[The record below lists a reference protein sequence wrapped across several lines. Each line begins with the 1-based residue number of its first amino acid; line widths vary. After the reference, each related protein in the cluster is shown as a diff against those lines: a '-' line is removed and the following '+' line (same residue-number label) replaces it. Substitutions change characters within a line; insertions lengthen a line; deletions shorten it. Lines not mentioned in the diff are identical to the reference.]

1 MKISLHKILLLIL
14 LTFSGLSISSTWV
27 IEDIRISGL
36 QRVSAG
42 SIFAEIPYSIGDS
55 IGQDEIVELSKAI
68 FSTGQFDDINI
79 GRDGNA
85 LLINLTERPT
95 IDEILIEGNE
105 AIKTDNLLDGLQN
118 SGIFEG
124 ALFKRSVFE
133 NLSSELERQYVSQGK
148 YGASVNVSSEQL
160 PRNRV
165 KLSVDIEEGETAELN
180 SINIVG
186 NKIFS
191 EEELKKV
198 FKLRPRTWLSIFRTN
213 TPYSKENLRGDLE
226 SLESFYK
233 NRGYLNF
240 SVNNSIITISEN
252 KQELFITVDIFEGE
266 IYKINEVSI
275 AGDIPIDEQVLES
288 LIFLE
293 NNSIFSQELIT
304 FSEDSINNLL
314 NNEGFLF
321 SEVSGNIR
329 SVDDNLV
336 DVIFFV
342 EPGQRTYIRNINFAG
357 NERTHDI
364 VLRREMRQMEG
375 AWASNSLI
383 ERSKL
388 RLDRLGFFK
397 QVDFEKIPV
406 SGEKDKV
413 DIEFTVEEEFSGSIA
428 GSLGYGAYGF
438 SLGANYSES
447 NAFGT
452 GNSIGVGIN
461 YSDWQTNLSFN
472 FFDPYFSPDGV
483 GLGYGAYLRSS
494 DYSNFNISAY
504 NTESFGGSV
513 QFVLPINEISQ
524 LSLSVALDQTDLQSD
539 FLSSRQLLDFIASEG
554 SKFETLTLG
563 ASWSR
568 NSLNRGLFPTAG
580 SSTVISLSTTVPG
593 SDLSYYRS
601 SIRQRYYR
609 PLSSNFVFGFN
620 GELGYLD
627 AYGDTEETPFFQNFY
642 AGGPRSLRGFE
653 SNTLGPRSTDAPC
666 YQFNY
671 EEKTCPNL
679 LDTDGDGELDAPY
692 LNPYAGST
700 SRYRDRPI
708 GGNIKVEGSLQLIFR
723 LPFIEDQRSLRSAFF
738 FDFGNVFSDNCKD
751 YQTNCYKPAF
761 EDLRYS
767 YGVGVT
773 WITGFGP
780 LSLAI
785 SKPTNAGP
793 QERTEEFQFT
803 VGNVF

>member
-580 SSTVISLSTTVPG
+580 TLNVISASVAIPG
-593 SDLSYYRS
+593 SSLTYGRLSHRFKYF
-601 SIRQRYYR
+601 R
-609 PLSSNFVFGFN
+609 PLSNNFIFSIRT
-620 GELGYLD
+620 ELGGLF
-627 AYGDTEETPFFQNFY
+627 AYGDTETAPPYENFY
-642 AGGPRSLRGFE
+642 AGGLNSVRGFE
-653 SNTLGPRSTDAPC
+653 QNSLGPRAVYDNFFSG
-666 YQFNY
+666 YN
-671 EEKTCPNL
+671 
-679 LDTDGDGELDAPY
+679 
-692 LNPYAGST
+692 
-700 SRYRDRPI
+700 RPV
-708 GGNIKVEGSLQLIFR
+708 GGTYSLEGGFDLIFPI
-723 LPFIEDQRSLRSAFF
+723 PFLEDTRSVRSSVFL
-738 FDFGNVFSDNCKD
+738 DYGNVFSEECKS
-751 YQTNCYKPAF
+751 YETNCSEF
-761 EDLRYS
+761 DLSELRYS
-767 YGVGVT
+767 LGLGVT
-773 WITGFGP
+773 WITALGP
-780 LSLAI
+780 MSFAI
-785 SKPTNAGP
+785 SSVFGDD
-793 QERTEEFQFT
+793 ELDETETFQFEI
-803 VGNVF
+803 GNQF

>member
-68 FSTGQFDDINI
+68 FSSGQFDDINI

-293 NNSIFSQELIT
+293 NNSVFSQELIT

-342 EPGQRTYIRNINFAG
+342 EPGQRTYIRNINFSG

-539 FLSSRQLLDFIASEG
+539 LLSSRQLLDFISSEG

-580 SSTVISLSTTVPG
+580 TLNVISASVAVPG
-593 SDLSYYRS
+593 SSLTYGRLSHRFKYF
-601 SIRQRYYR
+601 R
-609 PLSSNFVFGFN
+609 PLSNNFIFSIRT
-620 GELGYLD
+620 ELGGLF
-627 AYGDTEETPFFQNFY
+627 AYGDTETAPPYENFY
-642 AGGPRSLRGFE
+642 AGGLNSVRGFE
-653 SNTLGPRSTDAPC
+653 QNSLGPRAVYDNFFSG
-666 YQFNY
+666 YN
-671 EEKTCPNL
+671 
-679 LDTDGDGELDAPY
+679 
-692 LNPYAGST
+692 
-700 SRYRDRPI
+700 RPI
-708 GGNIKVEGSLQLIFR
+708 GGTYSLEGGFDLIFPI
-723 LPFIEDQRSLRSAFF
+723 PFLEDTRSVRSSVFL
-738 FDFGNVFSDNCKD
+738 DYGNVFSEECMS
-751 YQTNCYKPAF
+751 YETNCSEF
-761 EDLRYS
+761 DLSELRYS
-767 YGVGVT
+767 LGLGVT
-773 WITGFGP
+773 WITALGP
-780 LSLAI
+780 MSFAI
-785 SKPTNAGP
+785 SSVFGDD
-793 QERTEEFQFT
+793 ELDETETFQFEI
-803 VGNVF
+803 GNQF

>member
-275 AGDIPIDEQVLES
+275 AGDIPIDEQV
-288 LIFLE
+288 I
-293 NNSIFSQELIT
+293 
-304 FSEDSINNLL
+304 
-314 NNEGFLF
+314 
-321 SEVSGNIR
+321 
-329 SVDDNLV
+329 
-336 DVIFFV
+336 
-342 EPGQRTYIRNINFAG
+342 
-357 NERTHDI
+357 
-364 VLRREMRQMEG
+364 
-375 AWASNSLI
+375 
-383 ERSKL
+383 
-388 RLDRLGFFK
+388 
-397 QVDFEKIPV
+397 
-406 SGEKDKV
+406 
-413 DIEFTVEEEFSGSIA
+413 
-428 GSLGYGAYGF
+428 
-438 SLGANYSES
+438 
-447 NAFGT
+447 
-452 GNSIGVGIN
+452 
-461 YSDWQTNLSFN
+461 
-472 FFDPYFSPDGV
+472 
-483 GLGYGAYLRSS
+483 
-494 DYSNFNISAY
+494 
-504 NTESFGGSV
+504 
-513 QFVLPINEISQ
+513 
-524 LSLSVALDQTDLQSD
+524 
-539 FLSSRQLLDFIASEG
+539 
-554 SKFETLTLG
+554 
-563 ASWSR
+563 
-568 NSLNRGLFPTAG
+568 
-580 SSTVISLSTTVPG
+580 
-593 SDLSYYRS
+593 
-601 SIRQRYYR
+601 
-609 PLSSNFVFGFN
+609 
-620 GELGYLD
+620 
-627 AYGDTEETPFFQNFY
+627 
-642 AGGPRSLRGFE
+642 
-653 SNTLGPRSTDAPC
+653 
-666 YQFNY
+666 
-671 EEKTCPNL
+671 
-679 LDTDGDGELDAPY
+679 
-692 LNPYAGST
+692 
-700 SRYRDRPI
+700 
-708 GGNIKVEGSLQLIFR
+708 
-723 LPFIEDQRSLRSAFF
+723 
-738 FDFGNVFSDNCKD
+738 
-751 YQTNCYKPAF
+751 
-761 EDLRYS
+761 
-767 YGVGVT
+767 
-773 WITGFGP
+773 
-780 LSLAI
+780 
-785 SKPTNAGP
+785 
-793 QERTEEFQFT
+793 
-803 VGNVF
+803 

>member
-1 MKISLHKILLLIL
+1 MKISLQKILLLIL

-148 YGASVNVSSEQL
+148 YGASVNVSSELL

-580 SSTVISLSTTVPG
+580 TLNVISASVAIPG
-593 SDLSYYRS
+593 SSLTYGRLSHRFKYF
-601 SIRQRYYR
+601 R
-609 PLSSNFVFGFN
+609 PLSNNFIFSIRT
-620 GELGYLD
+620 ELGGLF
-627 AYGDTEETPFFQNFY
+627 AYGDTETAPPYENFY
-642 AGGPRSLRGFE
+642 AGGLNSVRGFE
-653 SNTLGPRSTDAPC
+653 QNSLGPRAVYDNFFSG
-666 YQFNY
+666 YN
-671 EEKTCPNL
+671 
-679 LDTDGDGELDAPY
+679 
-692 LNPYAGST
+692 
-700 SRYRDRPI
+700 RPV
-708 GGNIKVEGSLQLIFR
+708 GGTYSLEGGFDLIFPI
-723 LPFIEDQRSLRSAFF
+723 PFLEDTRSVRSSVFL
-738 FDFGNVFSDNCKD
+738 DYGNVFSEECKS
-751 YQTNCYKPAF
+751 YETNCSEF
-761 EDLRYS
+761 DLSELRYS
-767 YGVGVT
+767 LGLGVT
-773 WITGFGP
+773 WITALGP
-780 LSLAI
+780 MSFAI
-785 SKPTNAGP
+785 SSVFGDD
-793 QERTEEFQFT
+793 ELDETETFQFEI
-803 VGNVF
+803 GNQF

>member
-539 FLSSRQLLDFIASEG
+539 LLSSRQLLDFISSEG

-580 SSTVISLSTTVPG
+580 TLNVISASVAIPG
-593 SDLSYYRS
+593 SSLTYGRLSHRFKYF
-601 SIRQRYYR
+601 R
-609 PLSSNFVFGFN
+609 PLSNNFIFSIRT
-620 GELGYLD
+620 ELGGLF
-627 AYGDTEETPFFQNFY
+627 AYGDTETAPPYENFY
-642 AGGPRSLRGFE
+642 AGGLNSVRGFE
-653 SNTLGPRSTDAPC
+653 QNSLGPRAVYDSFFSG
-666 YQFNY
+666 YN
-671 EEKTCPNL
+671 
-679 LDTDGDGELDAPY
+679 
-692 LNPYAGST
+692 
-700 SRYRDRPI
+700 RPV
-708 GGNIKVEGSLQLIFR
+708 GGTYSLEGGFDLIFPI
-723 LPFIEDQRSLRSAFF
+723 PFLEDTRSVRSSVFL
-738 FDFGNVFSDNCKD
+738 DYGNVFSEECKS
-751 YQTNCYKPAF
+751 YETNCSEF
-761 EDLRYS
+761 DLSELRYS
-767 YGVGVT
+767 LGLGVT
-773 WITGFGP
+773 WITALGP
-780 LSLAI
+780 MSFAI
-785 SKPTNAGP
+785 SSVFGDD
-793 QERTEEFQFT
+793 ELDETETFQFEI
-803 VGNVF
+803 GNQF

>member
-1 MKISLHKILLLIL
+1 MKISLHKILLLIP

-95 IDEILIEGNE
+95 INEILIEGNE

-293 NNSIFSQELIT
+293 NNSVFSQELIT

-342 EPGQRTYIRNINFAG
+342 EPGQRTYIRNINFSG

-397 QVDFEKIPV
+397 QVDYEKIPV

-539 FLSSRQLLDFIASEG
+539 FLSSRQLLDFISSEG

-580 SSTVISLSTTVPG
+580 TLNVISASVAIPG
-593 SDLSYYRS
+593 SSLTYGRLSHRFKYF
-601 SIRQRYYR
+601 R
-609 PLSSNFVFGFN
+609 PLSNNFIFSIRT
-620 GELGYLD
+620 ELGGLF
-627 AYGDTEETPFFQNFY
+627 AYGDTETAPPYENFY
-642 AGGPRSLRGFE
+642 AGGLNSVRGFE
-653 SNTLGPRSTDAPC
+653 QNSLGPRAVYDNFFST
-666 YQFNY
+666 YN
-671 EEKTCPNL
+671 
-679 LDTDGDGELDAPY
+679 
-692 LNPYAGST
+692 
-700 SRYRDRPI
+700 RPV
-708 GGNIKVEGSLQLIFR
+708 GGTYSLEGGFDLIFPI
-723 LPFIEDQRSLRSAFF
+723 PFLEDTRSVRSSVFL
-738 FDFGNVFSDNCKD
+738 DYGNVFSEECRS
-751 YQTNCYKPAF
+751 YETNCS
-761 EDLRYS
+761 ELDLSELRYS
-767 YGVGVT
+767 LGLGVT
-773 WITGFGP
+773 WITALGP
-780 LSLAI
+780 MSFAI
-785 SKPTNAGP
+785 SSVFGDD
-793 QERTEEFQFT
+793 ELDETETFQF
-803 VGNVF
+803 

>member
-1 MKISLHKILLLIL
+1 MKIGFNKTLLLIL
-14 LTFSGLSISSTWV
+14 LTFSGLSISSAWV

-55 IGQDEIVELSKAI
+55 IGQDEIIELSKAI
-68 FSTGQFDDINI
+68 FSTGQFDDIQI

-105 AIKTDNLLDGLQN
+105 AIKTDDLLDGLQN

-148 YGASVNVSSEQL
+148 YGASVNVFSEPL

-198 FKLRPRTWLSIFRTN
+198 FKLRPKTWLSIFRTN

-266 IYKINEVSI
+266 IYKINKVSI
-275 AGDIPIDEQVLES
+275 AGDIPIDEKVLKS

-293 NNSIFSQELIT
+293 NDSVFSQELIT
-304 FSEDSINNLL
+304 FSENSINTLL

-321 SEVSGNIR
+321 SEVSGNIK
-329 SVDDNLV
+329 SVGDYLV

-342 EPGQRTYIRNINFAG
+342 EPGQRTYIRNINFSG
-357 NERTHDI
+357 NDRTHDN

-375 AWASNSLI
+375 AWASNSLL

-397 QVDFEKIPV
+397 QVDFEKVPV

-452 GNSIGVGIN
+452 GNSIGIGIN

-524 LSLSVALDQTDLQSD
+524 LSLSLAIDQTDLQTD
-539 FLSSRQLLDFIASEG
+539 ILSSRQLLDFISSEG

-580 SSTVISLSTTVPG
+580 TLNVISASVAVPG
-593 SDLSYYRS
+593 SSLTYGRLSHRFKYF
-601 SIRQRYYR
+601 R
-609 PLSSNFVFGFN
+609 PLSNNFIFSVRT
-620 GELGYLD
+620 ELGGLF
-627 AYGDTEETPFFQNFY
+627 AYGDTETAPPYENFY
-642 AGGPRSLRGFE
+642 AGGLNSVRGFE
-653 SNTLGPRSTDAPC
+653 QNSLGPRAVYDNFFSG
-666 YQFNY
+666 YN
-671 EEKTCPNL
+671 
-679 LDTDGDGELDAPY
+679 
-692 LNPYAGST
+692 
-700 SRYRDRPI
+700 RPV
-708 GGNIKVEGSLQLIFR
+708 GGTYSVEGGFDLIFPI
-723 LPFIEDQRSLRSAFF
+723 PFLEDSRSVRSSLFL
-738 FDFGNVFSDNCKD
+738 DYGNVFSEECKS
-751 YQTNCYKPAF
+751 YETNCSEF
-761 EDLRYS
+761 DLSELRYS
-767 YGVGVT
+767 LGLGVT
-773 WITGFGP
+773 WITALGP
-780 LSLAI
+780 MSFAI
-785 SKPTNAGP
+785 SSVFGDD
-793 QERTEEFQFT
+793 ELDETETFQFEI
-803 VGNVF
+803 GNQF

>member
-1 MKISLHKILLLIL
+1 M
-14 LTFSGLSISSTWV
+14 
-27 IEDIRISGL
+27 
-36 QRVSAG
+36 
-42 SIFAEIPYSIGDS
+42 
-55 IGQDEIVELSKAI
+55 
-68 FSTGQFDDINI
+68 
-79 GRDGNA
+79 
-85 LLINLTERPT
+85 
-95 IDEILIEGNE
+95 
-105 AIKTDNLLDGLQN
+105 QN

-293 NNSIFSQELIT
+293 NNSVFSQELIT

-342 EPGQRTYIRNINFAG
+342 EPGQRTYIRNINFSG

-539 FLSSRQLLDFIASEG
+539 FLSSRQLLEFISSEG

-580 SSTVISLSTTVPG
+580 TLNVISASVAIPG
-593 SDLSYYRS
+593 SSLTYGKLSHRFKYF
-601 SIRQRYYR
+601 R
-609 PLSSNFVFGFN
+609 PLSNNFIFSIRT
-620 GELGYLD
+620 ELGGLF
-627 AYGDTEETPFFQNFY
+627 AYGDTETAPPYENFY
-642 AGGPRSLRGFE
+642 AGGLNSVRGFE
-653 SNTLGPRSTDAPC
+653 QNSLGPRAVYDNFFSG
-666 YQFNY
+666 YN
-671 EEKTCPNL
+671 
-679 LDTDGDGELDAPY
+679 
-692 LNPYAGST
+692 
-700 SRYRDRPI
+700 RPV
-708 GGNIKVEGSLQLIFR
+708 GGTYSLEGGFDLIFPI
-723 LPFIEDQRSLRSAFF
+723 PFLEDTRSVRSSVFL
-738 FDFGNVFSDNCKD
+738 DYGNVFSEECKS
-751 YQTNCYKPAF
+751 YETNCSEF
-761 EDLRYS
+761 DLSELRYS
-767 YGVGVT
+767 LGLGVT
-773 WITGFGP
+773 WITALGP
-780 LSLAI
+780 MSFAI
-785 SKPTNAGP
+785 SSVFGDD
-793 QERTEEFQFT
+793 ELDETETFQFEI
-803 VGNVF
+803 GNQF

>member
-397 QVDFEKIPV
+397 QVDYEKIPV

-580 SSTVISLSTTVPG
+580 TLNVISASVAIPG
-593 SDLSYYRS
+593 SSLTYGRLSHRFKYF
-601 SIRQRYYR
+601 R
-609 PLSSNFVFGFN
+609 PLSNNFIFSIRT
-620 GELGYLD
+620 ELGGLF
-627 AYGDTEETPFFQNFY
+627 AYGDTETAPPYENFY
-642 AGGPRSLRGFE
+642 AGGLNSVRGFE
-653 SNTLGPRSTDAPC
+653 QNSLGPRAVYDSFFSG
-666 YQFNY
+666 YN
-671 EEKTCPNL
+671 
-679 LDTDGDGELDAPY
+679 
-692 LNPYAGST
+692 
-700 SRYRDRPI
+700 RPV
-708 GGNIKVEGSLQLIFR
+708 GGTYSLEGGFDLIFPI
-723 LPFIEDQRSLRSAFF
+723 PFLEDTRSVRSSVFL
-738 FDFGNVFSDNCKD
+738 DYGNVFSEECKS
-751 YQTNCYKPAF
+751 YETNCSEF
-761 EDLRYS
+761 DLSELRYS
-767 YGVGVT
+767 LGLGVT
-773 WITGFGP
+773 WITALGP
-780 LSLAI
+780 MSFAI
-785 SKPTNAGP
+785 SSVFGDD
-793 QERTEEFQFT
+793 ELDETETFQFEI
-803 VGNVF
+803 GNQF

>member
-1 MKISLHKILLLIL
+1 MKISLQKILLLIL

-148 YGASVNVSSEQL
+148 YGASVNVSSELL

-494 DYSNFNISAY
+494 DYS
-504 NTESFGGSV
+504 
-513 QFVLPINEISQ
+513 
-524 LSLSVALDQTDLQSD
+524 
-539 FLSSRQLLDFIASEG
+539 
-554 SKFETLTLG
+554 
-563 ASWSR
+563 
-568 NSLNRGLFPTAG
+568 
-580 SSTVISLSTTVPG
+580 
-593 SDLSYYRS
+593 
-601 SIRQRYYR
+601 
-609 PLSSNFVFGFN
+609 
-620 GELGYLD
+620 
-627 AYGDTEETPFFQNFY
+627 
-642 AGGPRSLRGFE
+642 
-653 SNTLGPRSTDAPC
+653 
-666 YQFNY
+666 
-671 EEKTCPNL
+671 
-679 LDTDGDGELDAPY
+679 
-692 LNPYAGST
+692 
-700 SRYRDRPI
+700 
-708 GGNIKVEGSLQLIFR
+708 
-723 LPFIEDQRSLRSAFF
+723 
-738 FDFGNVFSDNCKD
+738 
-751 YQTNCYKPAF
+751 
-761 EDLRYS
+761 
-767 YGVGVT
+767 
-773 WITGFGP
+773 
-780 LSLAI
+780 
-785 SKPTNAGP
+785 
-793 QERTEEFQFT
+793 
-803 VGNVF
+803 

>member
-1 MKISLHKILLLIL
+1 MKISLQKILLLIL

-148 YGASVNVSSEQL
+148 YGASVNVSSELL

-539 FLSSRQLLDFIASEG
+539 FLSSRQLLEFIASEG

-580 SSTVISLSTTVPG
+580 TLNVISASVAIPG
-593 SDLSYYRS
+593 SSLTYGRLSHRFKYF
-601 SIRQRYYR
+601 R
-609 PLSSNFVFGFN
+609 PLSNNFIFSIRT
-620 GELGYLD
+620 ELGGLF
-627 AYGDTEETPFFQNFY
+627 AYGDTETAPPYENFY
-642 AGGPRSLRGFE
+642 AGGLNSVRGFE
-653 SNTLGPRSTDAPC
+653 QNSLGPRAVYDSFFSG
-666 YQFNY
+666 YN
-671 EEKTCPNL
+671 
-679 LDTDGDGELDAPY
+679 
-692 LNPYAGST
+692 
-700 SRYRDRPI
+700 RPV
-708 GGNIKVEGSLQLIFR
+708 GGTYSLEGGFDLIFPI
-723 LPFIEDQRSLRSAFF
+723 PFLEDTRSVRSSVFL
-738 FDFGNVFSDNCKD
+738 DYGNVFSEECKS
-751 YQTNCYKPAF
+751 YETNCSEF
-761 EDLRYS
+761 DLSELRYS
-767 YGVGVT
+767 LGLGVT
-773 WITGFGP
+773 WITALGP
-780 LSLAI
+780 MSFAI
-785 SKPTNAGP
+785 SSVFGDD
-793 QERTEEFQFT
+793 ELDETETFQFEI
-803 VGNVF
+803 GNQF

>member
-14 LTFSGLSISSTWV
+14 LTFSGLSVSSTWV

-68 FSTGQFDDINI
+68 FSSGQFDDINI

-293 NNSIFSQELIT
+293 NNSVFSQELIT

-342 EPGQRTYIRNINFAG
+342 EPGQRTYIRNINFSG

-539 FLSSRQLLDFIASEG
+539 LLSSRQLLDFISSEG

-580 SSTVISLSTTVPG
+580 TLNVISASVAIPG
-593 SDLSYYRS
+593 SSLTYGKLSHRFKYF
-601 SIRQRYYR
+601 R
-609 PLSSNFVFGFN
+609 PLSNNFIFSIRT
-620 GELGYLD
+620 ELGGLF
-627 AYGDTEETPFFQNFY
+627 AYGDTETAPPYENFY
-642 AGGPRSLRGFE
+642 AGGLNSVRGFE
-653 SNTLGPRSTDAPC
+653 QNSLGPRAVYDNFFSG
-666 YQFNY
+666 YN
-671 EEKTCPNL
+671 
-679 LDTDGDGELDAPY
+679 
-692 LNPYAGST
+692 
-700 SRYRDRPI
+700 RPV
-708 GGNIKVEGSLQLIFR
+708 GGTYSLEGGFDLIFPI
-723 LPFIEDQRSLRSAFF
+723 PFLEDTRSVRSSVFL
-738 FDFGNVFSDNCKD
+738 DYGNVFSEECKS
-751 YQTNCYKPAF
+751 YETNCSEF
-761 EDLRYS
+761 DLSELRYS
-767 YGVGVT
+767 LGLGVT
-773 WITGFGP
+773 WITALGP
-780 LSLAI
+780 MSFAI
-785 SKPTNAGP
+785 SSVFGDD
-793 QERTEEFQFT
+793 ELDETETFQFEI
-803 VGNVF
+803 GNQF

>member
-68 FSTGQFDDINI
+68 FSSGQFDDINI

-293 NNSIFSQELIT
+293 NNSVFSQELIT

-342 EPGQRTYIRNINFAG
+342 EPGQRTYIRNINFSG

-397 QVDFEKIPV
+397 QVDVEKIPV

-539 FLSSRQLLDFIASEG
+539 LLSSRQLLDFISSEG

-580 SSTVISLSTTVPG
+580 TLNVISASVAVPG
-593 SDLSYYRS
+593 SSLTYGRLSHRFKYF
-601 SIRQRYYR
+601 R
-609 PLSSNFVFGFN
+609 PLSNNFIFSIRT
-620 GELGYLD
+620 ELGGLF
-627 AYGDTEETPFFQNFY
+627 AYGDTETAPPYENFY
-642 AGGPRSLRGFE
+642 AGGLNSVRGFE
-653 SNTLGPRSTDAPC
+653 QNSLGPRAVYDNFFSG
-666 YQFNY
+666 YN
-671 EEKTCPNL
+671 
-679 LDTDGDGELDAPY
+679 
-692 LNPYAGST
+692 
-700 SRYRDRPI
+700 RPV
-708 GGNIKVEGSLQLIFR
+708 GGTYSLEGGFDLIFPI
-723 LPFIEDQRSLRSAFF
+723 PFLEDTRSVRSSVFL
-738 FDFGNVFSDNCKD
+738 DYGNVFSKECLS
-751 YQTNCYKPAF
+751 YETNCSEF
-761 EDLRYS
+761 DLSELRYS
-767 YGVGVT
+767 LGLGVT
-773 WITGFGP
+773 WITALGP
-780 LSLAI
+780 MSFAI
-785 SKPTNAGP
+785 SSVFGDD
-793 QERTEEFQFT
+793 ELDETETFQFEI
-803 VGNVF
+803 GNQF

>member
-1 MKISLHKILLLIL
+1 VKISLHKILLLIL

-342 EPGQRTYIRNINFAG
+342 EPGQRTYIRNINFVG

-580 SSTVISLSTTVPG
+580 TLNVISASVAIPG
-593 SDLSYYRS
+593 SSLTYGRLSHRFKYF
-601 SIRQRYYR
+601 R
-609 PLSSNFVFGFN
+609 PLSNNFIFSIRT
-620 GELGYLD
+620 ELGGLF
-627 AYGDTEETPFFQNFY
+627 AYGDTETAPPYENFY
-642 AGGPRSLRGFE
+642 AGGLNSVRGFE
-653 SNTLGPRSTDAPC
+653 QNSLGPRAVYDNFFSG
-666 YQFNY
+666 YN
-671 EEKTCPNL
+671 
-679 LDTDGDGELDAPY
+679 
-692 LNPYAGST
+692 
-700 SRYRDRPI
+700 RPV
-708 GGNIKVEGSLQLIFR
+708 GGTYSLEGGFDLIFPI
-723 LPFIEDQRSLRSAFF
+723 PFLEDTRSVRSSVFL
-738 FDFGNVFSDNCKD
+738 DYGNVFSEECKS
-751 YQTNCYKPAF
+751 YETNCSEF
-761 EDLRYS
+761 DLSELRYS
-767 YGVGVT
+767 LGLGVT
-773 WITGFGP
+773 WITALGP
-780 LSLAI
+780 MSFAI
-785 SKPTNAGP
+785 SSVFGDD
-793 QERTEEFQFT
+793 ELDETETFQFEI
-803 VGNVF
+803 GNQF

>member
-148 YGASVNVSSEQL
+148 YGATVNVSSEQL

-342 EPGQRTYIRNINFAG
+342 EPGQRTYIRNINFSG

-539 FLSSRQLLDFIASEG
+539 LLSSRQLLDFISSEG

-580 SSTVISLSTTVPG
+580 TLNVISASVAVPG
-593 SDLSYYRS
+593 SSLTYGRLSHRFKYF
-601 SIRQRYYR
+601 R
-609 PLSSNFVFGFN
+609 PLSNNFIFSIRT
-620 GELGYLD
+620 ELGGLF
-627 AYGDTEETPFFQNFY
+627 AYGDTETAPPYENFY
-642 AGGPRSLRGFE
+642 AGGLNSVRGFE
-653 SNTLGPRSTDAPC
+653 QNSLGPRAVYDNFFSG
-666 YQFNY
+666 YN
-671 EEKTCPNL
+671 
-679 LDTDGDGELDAPY
+679 
-692 LNPYAGST
+692 
-700 SRYRDRPI
+700 RPI
-708 GGNIKVEGSLQLIFR
+708 GGTYSLEGGFDLIFPI
-723 LPFIEDQRSLRSAFF
+723 PFLEDTRSVRSSVFL
-738 FDFGNVFSDNCKD
+738 DYGNVFSEECLS
-751 YQTNCYKPAF
+751 YETNCSEF
-761 EDLRYS
+761 DLSELRYS
-767 YGVGVT
+767 LGLGVT
-773 WITGFGP
+773 WITALGP
-780 LSLAI
+780 MSFAI
-785 SKPTNAGP
+785 SSVFGDD
-793 QERTEEFQFT
+793 ELDETETFQFEI
-803 VGNVF
+803 GNQF

>member
-1 MKISLHKILLLIL
+1 MKISLHKILLLIP

-95 IDEILIEGNE
+95 INEILIEGNE

-293 NNSIFSQELIT
+293 NNSVFSQELIT

-342 EPGQRTYIRNINFAG
+342 EPGQRTYIRNINFSG

-539 FLSSRQLLDFIASEG
+539 FLSSRQLLDFISSEG

-580 SSTVISLSTTVPG
+580 TLNVISASVAIPG
-593 SDLSYYRS
+593 SSLTYGKLSHRFKYF
-601 SIRQRYYR
+601 R
-609 PLSSNFVFGFN
+609 PLSNNFIFSIRT
-620 GELGYLD
+620 ELGGLF
-627 AYGDTEETPFFQNFY
+627 AYGDTETAPPYENFY
-642 AGGPRSLRGFE
+642 AGGLNSVRGFE
-653 SNTLGPRSTDAPC
+653 QNSLGPRAVYDNFFSG
-666 YQFNY
+666 YN
-671 EEKTCPNL
+671 
-679 LDTDGDGELDAPY
+679 
-692 LNPYAGST
+692 
-700 SRYRDRPI
+700 RPV
-708 GGNIKVEGSLQLIFR
+708 GGTYSLEGGFDLIFPI
-723 LPFIEDQRSLRSAFF
+723 PFLEDTRSVRSSVFL
-738 FDFGNVFSDNCKD
+738 DYGNVFSEECRS
-751 YQTNCYKPAF
+751 YETNCS
-761 EDLRYS
+761 ELDLSELRYS
-767 YGVGVT
+767 LGLGVT
-773 WITGFGP
+773 WITALGP
-780 LSLAI
+780 MSFAI
-785 SKPTNAGP
+785 SSVFGDD
-793 QERTEEFQFT
+793 ELDETETFQFEI
-803 VGNVF
+803 GNQF

>member
-1 MKISLHKILLLIL
+1 VKISLHKILLLIL

-293 NNSIFSQELIT
+293 NNSVFSQELIT

-342 EPGQRTYIRNINFAG
+342 EPGQRTYIRNINFSG

-539 FLSSRQLLDFIASEG
+539 LLSSRQLLDFISSEG

-580 SSTVISLSTTVPG
+580 TLNVISASVAVPG
-593 SDLSYYRS
+593 SSLTYGRLSHRFKYF
-601 SIRQRYYR
+601 R
-609 PLSSNFVFGFN
+609 PLSNNFIFSIRT
-620 GELGYLD
+620 ELGGLF
-627 AYGDTEETPFFQNFY
+627 AYGDTETAPPYENFY
-642 AGGPRSLRGFE
+642 AGGLNSVRGFE
-653 SNTLGPRSTDAPC
+653 QNSLGPRAVYDNFFSG
-666 YQFNY
+666 YN
-671 EEKTCPNL
+671 
-679 LDTDGDGELDAPY
+679 
-692 LNPYAGST
+692 
-700 SRYRDRPI
+700 RPV
-708 GGNIKVEGSLQLIFR
+708 GGTYSLEGGFDLIFPI
-723 LPFIEDQRSLRSAFF
+723 PFLEDTRSVRSSVFL
-738 FDFGNVFSDNCKD
+738 DYGNVFSEECMS
-751 YQTNCYKPAF
+751 YETNCSEF
-761 EDLRYS
+761 DLSELRYS
-767 YGVGVT
+767 LGLGVT
-773 WITGFGP
+773 WITALGP
-780 LSLAI
+780 MSFAI
-785 SKPTNAGP
+785 SSVFGDD
-793 QERTEEFQFT
+793 ELDETETFQFEI
-803 VGNVF
+803 GNQF

>member
-148 YGASVNVSSEQL
+148 YGATVNVSSEQL

-539 FLSSRQLLDFIASEG
+539 LLSSRQLLDFISSEG

-580 SSTVISLSTTVPG
+580 TLNVISASVAVPG
-593 SDLSYYRS
+593 SSLTYGRLSHRFKYF
-601 SIRQRYYR
+601 R
-609 PLSSNFVFGFN
+609 PLSNNFIFSIRT
-620 GELGYLD
+620 ELGGLF
-627 AYGDTEETPFFQNFY
+627 AYGDTETAPPYENFY
-642 AGGPRSLRGFE
+642 AGGLNSVRGFE
-653 SNTLGPRSTDAPC
+653 QNSLGPRAVYDNFFSG
-666 YQFNY
+666 YN
-671 EEKTCPNL
+671 
-679 LDTDGDGELDAPY
+679 
-692 LNPYAGST
+692 
-700 SRYRDRPI
+700 RPV
-708 GGNIKVEGSLQLIFR
+708 GGTYSFEGGFDLIFPI
-723 LPFIEDQRSLRSAFF
+723 PFLEDTRSVRSSVFL
-738 FDFGNVFSDNCKD
+738 DYGNVFSEECKS
-751 YQTNCYKPAF
+751 YETNCSEF
-761 EDLRYS
+761 DLSELRYS
-767 YGVGVT
+767 LGLGVT
-773 WITGFGP
+773 WITALGP
-780 LSLAI
+780 MSFAI
-785 SKPTNAGP
+785 SSVFGDD
-793 QERTEEFQFT
+793 ELDETETFQFEI
-803 VGNVF
+803 GNQF

>member
-148 YGASVNVSSEQL
+148 YGATVNVSSEQL

-539 FLSSRQLLDFIASEG
+539 LLSSRQLLDFIASEG

-580 SSTVISLSTTVPG
+580 TLNVISASVAVPG
-593 SDLSYYRS
+593 SSLTYGRLSHRFKYF
-601 SIRQRYYR
+601 R
-609 PLSSNFVFGFN
+609 PLSNNFIFSIRT
-620 GELGYLD
+620 ELGGLF
-627 AYGDTEETPFFQNFY
+627 AYGDTETAPPYENFY
-642 AGGPRSLRGFE
+642 AGGLNSVRGFE
-653 SNTLGPRSTDAPC
+653 QNSLGPRAVYDSFFSG
-666 YQFNY
+666 YN
-671 EEKTCPNL
+671 
-679 LDTDGDGELDAPY
+679 
-692 LNPYAGST
+692 
-700 SRYRDRPI
+700 RPV
-708 GGNIKVEGSLQLIFR
+708 GGTYSFEGGFDLIFPI
-723 LPFIEDQRSLRSAFF
+723 PFLEDTRSVRSSVFL
-738 FDFGNVFSDNCKD
+738 DYGNVFSEECKS
-751 YQTNCYKPAF
+751 YETNCSEF
-761 EDLRYS
+761 DLSELRYS
-767 YGVGVT
+767 LGLGVT
-773 WITGFGP
+773 WITALGP
-780 LSLAI
+780 MSFAI
-785 SKPTNAGP
+785 SSVFGDD
-793 QERTEEFQFT
+793 ELDETETFQFEI
-803 VGNVF
+803 GNQF

>member
-1 MKISLHKILLLIL
+1 VKISLHKILLLIL

-580 SSTVISLSTTVPG
+580 TLNVISASVAIPG
-593 SDLSYYRS
+593 SSLTYGRLSHRFKYF
-601 SIRQRYYR
+601 R
-609 PLSSNFVFGFN
+609 PLSNNFIFSIRT
-620 GELGYLD
+620 ELGGLF
-627 AYGDTEETPFFQNFY
+627 AYGDTETAPPYENFY
-642 AGGPRSLRGFE
+642 AGGLNSVRGFE
-653 SNTLGPRSTDAPC
+653 QNSLGPRAVYDNFFSG
-666 YQFNY
+666 YN
-671 EEKTCPNL
+671 
-679 LDTDGDGELDAPY
+679 
-692 LNPYAGST
+692 
-700 SRYRDRPI
+700 RPV
-708 GGNIKVEGSLQLIFR
+708 GGTYSFEGGFDLIFPI
-723 LPFIEDQRSLRSAFF
+723 PFLEDTRSVRSSVFL
-738 FDFGNVFSDNCKD
+738 DYGNVFSEECKS
-751 YQTNCYKPAF
+751 YETNCSEF
-761 EDLRYS
+761 DLSELRYS
-767 YGVGVT
+767 LGLGVT
-773 WITGFGP
+773 WITALGP
-780 LSLAI
+780 MSFAI
-785 SKPTNAGP
+785 SSVFGDD
-793 QERTEEFQFT
+793 ELDETETFQFEI
-803 VGNVF
+803 GNQF

>member
-1 MKISLHKILLLIL
+1 MKISLHKILLLIP

-85 LLINLTERPT
+85 LLINLTERQT

-293 NNSIFSQELIT
+293 NNSVFSQELIT

-342 EPGQRTYIRNINFAG
+342 EPGQRTYIRNINFSG

-539 FLSSRQLLDFIASEG
+539 FLSSRQLLDFISSEG

-580 SSTVISLSTTVPG
+580 TLNVISASVAIPG
-593 SDLSYYRS
+593 SSLTYGKLSHRFKYF
-601 SIRQRYYR
+601 R
-609 PLSSNFVFGFN
+609 PLSNNFIFSIRT
-620 GELGYLD
+620 ELGGLF
-627 AYGDTEETPFFQNFY
+627 AYGDTETAPPYENFY
-642 AGGPRSLRGFE
+642 AGGLNSVRGFE
-653 SNTLGPRSTDAPC
+653 QNSLGPRAVYDNFFSG
-666 YQFNY
+666 YN
-671 EEKTCPNL
+671 
-679 LDTDGDGELDAPY
+679 
-692 LNPYAGST
+692 
-700 SRYRDRPI
+700 RPV
-708 GGNIKVEGSLQLIFR
+708 GGTYSLEGGFDLIFPI
-723 LPFIEDQRSLRSAFF
+723 PFLEDTRSVRSSVFL
-738 FDFGNVFSDNCKD
+738 DYGNVFSEECRS
-751 YQTNCYKPAF
+751 YETNCS
-761 EDLRYS
+761 ELDLSELRYS
-767 YGVGVT
+767 LGLGVT
-773 WITGFGP
+773 WITALGP
-780 LSLAI
+780 MSFAI
-785 SKPTNAGP
+785 SSVFGDD
-793 QERTEEFQFT
+793 ELDETETFQFEI
-803 VGNVF
+803 GNQF

>member
-14 LTFSGLSISSTWV
+14 LTFSGLSISSKWV

-148 YGASVNVSSEQL
+148 YGATVNVSSEQL

-539 FLSSRQLLDFIASEG
+539 LLSSRQLLDFIASEG

-580 SSTVISLSTTVPG
+580 TLNVISASVAVPG
-593 SDLSYYRS
+593 SSLTYGRLSHRFKYF
-601 SIRQRYYR
+601 R
-609 PLSSNFVFGFN
+609 PLSNNFIFSIRT
-620 GELGYLD
+620 ELGGLF
-627 AYGDTEETPFFQNFY
+627 AYGDTETAPPYENFY
-642 AGGPRSLRGFE
+642 AGGLNSVRGFE
-653 SNTLGPRSTDAPC
+653 QNSLGPRAVYDNFFSG
-666 YQFNY
+666 YN
-671 EEKTCPNL
+671 
-679 LDTDGDGELDAPY
+679 
-692 LNPYAGST
+692 
-700 SRYRDRPI
+700 RPV
-708 GGNIKVEGSLQLIFR
+708 GGTYSLEGGFDLIFPI
-723 LPFIEDQRSLRSAFF
+723 PFLEDTRSVRSSVFL
-738 FDFGNVFSDNCKD
+738 DYGNVFSEECKS
-751 YQTNCYKPAF
+751 YETNCSEF
-761 EDLRYS
+761 DLSELRYS
-767 YGVGVT
+767 LGLGVT
-773 WITGFGP
+773 WITALGP
-780 LSLAI
+780 MSFAI
-785 SKPTNAGP
+785 SSVFGDD
-793 QERTEEFQFT
+793 ELDETETFQFEI
-803 VGNVF
+803 GNQF